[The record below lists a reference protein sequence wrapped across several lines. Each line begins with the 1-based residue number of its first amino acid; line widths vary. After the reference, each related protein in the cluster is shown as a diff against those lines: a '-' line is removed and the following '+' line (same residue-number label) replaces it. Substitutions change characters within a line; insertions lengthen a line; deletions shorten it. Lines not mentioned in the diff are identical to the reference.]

1 MRHLAFDTSHAGVP
15 VTYFAGTIALALFAL
30 QPVYV
35 ALSLAG
41 AFAYSLACR
50 GLRETLLKLRWQLP
64 MIAVVG
70 LANPLFSAQGATVAW
85 RLGPVAVYWES
96 VAFGLTMG
104 ALLAASILWF
114 ENAAATLPADRVL
127 ALLGARLPV
136 VSTMVVMVAQLVP
149 QLLRR
154 GRTAG
159 SALDACTA
167 ASAPAP
173 TPVSRAARLSGV
185 VMSWAMEDSLE
196 RSDAMRARGWGA
208 TRRRTS
214 YRGRRLT
221 TADAAL
227 LALVALLLALNVAL
241 VAVACSQW
249 HFYPTMARL
258 VPWWGYVP
266 YAILM
271 LVPTALALA
280 DDISWR
286 LTK

>member
-1 MRHLAFDTSHAGVP
+1 MRHLAFDTSHAAVP
-15 VTYFAGTIALALFAL
+15 VTYFAGTIVLALFAL

-35 ALSLAG
+35 TLSLAG

-50 GLRETLLKLRWQLP
+50 GLRATLLKLRWQLP
-64 MIAVVG
+64 MIAVVA
-70 LANPLFSAQGATVAW
+70 LANPLFSAQGSTVAW
-85 RLGPVAVYWES
+85 RLGPVVAYWES
-96 VAFGLTMG
+96 IAFGLTMG

-127 ALLGARLPV
+127 GLLGARLPV

-149 QLLRR
+149 QLLAR
-154 GRTAG
+154 GRTTG

-167 ASAPAP
+167 AGIPEP

-185 VMSWAMEDSLE
+185 IMSWAMEDSLE

-214 YRGRRLT
+214 YRRRRL
-221 TADAAL
+221 APSDAAM
-227 LALVALLLALNVAL
+227 LALVALLLAANAAL
-241 VAVACSQW
+241 VAIACSQW

-266 YAILM
+266 YAALV
-271 LVPTALALA
+271 LVPTALAVAEDL
-280 DDISWR
+280 SWR
-286 LTK
+286 LSK